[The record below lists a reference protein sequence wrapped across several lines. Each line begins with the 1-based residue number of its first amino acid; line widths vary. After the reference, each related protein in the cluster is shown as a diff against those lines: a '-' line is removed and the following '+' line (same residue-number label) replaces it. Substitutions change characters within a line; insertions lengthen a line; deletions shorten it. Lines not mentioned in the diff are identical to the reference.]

1 MAIILEILL
10 VLGLVGLGGS
20 YLFRGRRES
29 VRQELLERRVAAYME
44 TIRRKRSNPEL
55 VAMSD
60 SELRDLL
67 LSSAHNLRVLSD
79 RRWYL
84 TVGGG
89 MLAFVAAIM
98 VATAD
103 GTRGFGIA
111 LLVGALAIY
120 GLNEF
125 AGRRI
130 CEPMI
135 ARGIDP
141 ERLRVE

>member
-1 MAIILEILL
+1 MVIVLEILL
-10 VLGLVGLGGS
+10 VLGLVGLVGS
-20 YLFRGRRES
+20 FLFRGRRETA
-29 VRQELLERRVAAYME
+29 RQQLLERRVAAYME
-44 TIRRKRSNPEL
+44 TIRRERTSPEL
-55 VAMSD
+55 AAMSD
-60 SELRDLL
+60 MELRDLL
-67 LSSAHNLRVLSD
+67 LSSAHNLRVQSD
-79 RRWYL
+79 RRWYV

-111 LLVGALAIY
+111 LIVGALVIY

-125 AGRRI
+125 VGRRMK
-130 CEPMI
+130 EPLI